1 MPWNCDEKL
10 YKIFM
15 GLGRLRKQPDSTW
28 HHLQKC
34 LIALPVPFNNMF
46 ENDVHSLVEKKA
58 HLLSTNLVYIPTSLI
73 TSTLAISSQEMALNI
88 FSVCGG
94 PPTAGKSQ
102 ALKECAACS
111 MSAVCREIDSETC
124 IINKCT
130 SSGPLQ
136 TTRKGSFYL
145 LKFTALCLNC

>member
-28 HHLQKC
+28 HRLQKC
-34 LIALPVPFNNMF
+34 LITLPDLFNNMF
-46 ENDVHSLVEKKA
+46 ENDVHSFMEKKA
-58 HLLSTNLVYIPTSLI
+58 HLLRTNLRYIPTSLI
-73 TSTLAISSQEMALNI
+73 TSTRVISSQEMALNI
-88 FSVCGG
+88 FSVFGG
-94 PPTAGKSQ
+94 PPTAGKLQ
-102 ALKECAACS
+102 ALRECVASS
-111 MSAVCREIDSETC
+111 MSAVCREIDSETY

-136 TTRKGSFYL
+136 TMRKGPFYL
-145 LKFTALCLNC
+145 LKFMALCLNC